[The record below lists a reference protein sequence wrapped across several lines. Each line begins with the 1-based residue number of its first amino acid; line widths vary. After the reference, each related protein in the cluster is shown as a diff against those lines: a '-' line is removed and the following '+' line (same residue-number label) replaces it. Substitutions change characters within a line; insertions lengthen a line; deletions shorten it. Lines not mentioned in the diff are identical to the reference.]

1 VSKDPSIRREDLSPD
16 EEKLG
21 IEFYTTGKV
30 DGGRDALRRVR
41 SALESIHI
49 PLEYEGY
56 LPDGWKEAMTHVWKT
71 LETLEEKYQDPS
83 FITGKE
89 SQE

>member
-1 VSKDPSIRREDLSPD
+1 MSELPFSHREPLSPH

-21 IEFYTTGKV
+21 IEFYTAGKV
-30 DGGRDALRRVR
+30 DGGREALRRVR
-41 SALESIHI
+41 DALENMAL
-49 PLEYEGY
+49 PEEYKGY

-89 SQE
+89 GPG